1 MNATTTHQPIL
12 IDKDQV
18 KDLRF
23 PKAEVLTTI
32 EEIVRRKEELRRAL
46 VLGNVDHNKVKIIFS
61 DMEGEK
67 MVETTIWAVTELR
80 IVLKSGMV
88 IPINRIHG
96 IIT

>member
-1 MNATTTHQPIL
+1 MNATTQNAIL

-23 PKAEVLTTI
+23 PQTEVLNSQ
-32 EEIVRRKEELRRAL
+32 EEIARRKEQLRRAL
-46 VLGNVDHNKVKIIFS
+46 VLGNVDHNKVRIIFS
-61 DMEGEK
+61 DTEGEK
-67 MVETTIWAVTELR
+67 IVETTIWAVTELR

-88 IPINRIHG
+88 IPIHRIHE

>member
-1 MNATTTHQPIL
+1 MHATSTSPVL

-23 PKAEVLTTI
+23 PHDEILTSAEASAKRQNDLS
-32 EEIVRRKEELRRAL
+32 RAL
-46 VLGNVDHNKVKIIFS
+46 TLGNHHHNKVRIIFS
-61 DMEGEK
+61 DNQGVK

-80 IVLKSGMV
+80 IILKSGMV
-88 IPINRIHG
+88 IPINRIME

>member
-1 MNATTTHQPIL
+1 MNATSTKPIL

-23 PKAEVLTTI
+23 PHSEILITAEDLAK
-32 EEIVRRKEELRRAL
+32 RKSELSRAL
-46 VLGNVDHNKVKIIFS
+46 TLGNVHHNKVRIIFADS
-61 DMEGEK
+61 EGTK

-80 IVLKSGMV
+80 IILKSGTV
-88 IPINRIHG
+88 IPINRILE

>member
-1 MNATTTHQPIL
+1 MHATSTKPIL

-23 PKAEVLTTI
+23 PQ
-32 EEIVRRKEELRRAL
+32 EEILISAEELVKRKSDLSRAL
-46 VLGNVDHNKVKIIFS
+46 TLGNVHHNKVKIVFCDS
-61 DMEGEK
+61 QGPK

-80 IVLKSGMV
+80 VILKSGMV
-88 IPINRIHG
+88 IPINRIQE

>member
-1 MNATTTHQPIL
+1 MNATTTKPIL

-23 PKAEVLTTI
+23 PPEEVLTSA
-32 EEIVRRKEELRRAL
+32 EELAKRRNELSRAL
-46 VLGNVDHNKVKIIFS
+46 TLGNVHHNKVRIIFN
-61 DMEGEK
+61 DNQGIK

-80 IVLKSGMV
+80 VILKSGMV
-88 IPINRIHG
+88 LPINRIME

>member
-1 MNATTTHQPIL
+1 MHATSTKPIL

-23 PKAEVLTTI
+23 PQ
-32 EEIVRRKEELRRAL
+32 EEILTAAEDLAKRKSDLSRAL
-46 VLGNVDHNKVKIIFS
+46 TLGNVHHNKVRIIFCDS
-61 DMEGEK
+61 HGQK

-80 IVLKSGMV
+80 VILKSGMV
-88 IPINRIHG
+88 IPINRIQE

>member
-1 MNATTTHQPIL
+1 MNATTTKPLL

-23 PKAEVLTTI
+23 PQAEILTTA
-32 EEIVRRKEELRRAL
+32 EDLAKRQSELSRAL
-46 VLGNVDHNKVKIIFS
+46 TLGNVHHNKVRIIFS
-61 DMEGEK
+61 DSEGTK

-80 IVLKSGMV
+80 VILKSGMV
-88 IPINRIHG
+88 IPINRILE

>member
-1 MNATTTHQPIL
+1 MNATSSKPLL

-23 PKAEVLTTI
+23 PSVEVLTSP
-32 EEIVRRKEELRRAL
+32 EEIAKRKNELSRAL
-46 VLGNVDHNKVKIIFS
+46 TLGNVHHNKVKIIFS
-61 DMEGEK
+61 DLENLK

-88 IPINRIHG
+88 IPINRILE
-96 IIT
+96 IIS